1 MAGYQNVFER
11 IEKKYM
17 LTIEQFEALQNG
29 LDKYMQQ
36 DEYGLHTI
44 HNIYYDTANFG
55 LIRASIEKPVY
66 KEKLRLRSYG
76 TPTADS
82 TVFLELKKKF
92 DGVVYKRRIAMT
104 LKEARDYLEQGIRY
118 DEGNQILNEI
128 DWFIQIHQPLP
139 KVFIAYDRIALFGR
153 SNHDLRITFDQN
165 MRWRSTNLDLA
176 RGSWGNPIVRTG
188 GVLMEIKIPGSMPV
202 WLSNMLSMYKIFPT
216 SFSKYGECYKTQL
229 VKITSLGG
237 VICA

>member
-17 LTIEQFEALQNG
+17 LTIEQFEALRSG
-29 LDKYMQQ
+29 LEEYMQQ

-104 LKEARDYLEQGIRY
+104 LKEARDYLSKGIRY

-128 DWFIQIHQPLP
+128 DWFIQMNQPLP

-153 SNHDLRITFDQN
+153 SNPDLRITFDQN

-202 WLSNMLSMYKIFPT
+202 WLSSLLSVNNIFPT
-216 SFSKYGECYKTQL
+216 SFSKYGECYKTRL